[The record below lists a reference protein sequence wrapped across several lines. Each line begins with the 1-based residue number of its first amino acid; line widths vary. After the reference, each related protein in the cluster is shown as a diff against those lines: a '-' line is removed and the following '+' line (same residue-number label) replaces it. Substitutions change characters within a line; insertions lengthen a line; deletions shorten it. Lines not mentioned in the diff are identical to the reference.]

1 MCSWEEILKSIS
13 QAGAERI
20 LLSSD
25 FGQKKSPDPADGM
38 KMFAVKLHESGIS
51 EKEIRQMMV
60 RNPRELLEIS

>member
-1 MCSWEEILKSIS
+1 MCSWEEILKSIC

-25 FGQKKSPDPADGM
+25 LGQKKSPDPADGM
-38 KMFAVKLHESGIS
+38 EMFAGKLYESGIS

-60 RNPRELLEIS
+60 RNPRDLLEV